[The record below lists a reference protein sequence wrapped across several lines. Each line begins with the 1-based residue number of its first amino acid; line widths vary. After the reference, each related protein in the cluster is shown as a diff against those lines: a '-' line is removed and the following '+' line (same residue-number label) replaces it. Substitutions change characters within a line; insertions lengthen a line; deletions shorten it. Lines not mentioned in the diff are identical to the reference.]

1 MGRILRVTQQTTL
14 YTLDNLKIAHLNI
27 RASGQT
33 LVKPQAI
40 ILHIVRKTADIMCFP
55 EVKISKKNHNFF
67 HHKDYNTYHN
77 LPDNHL
83 EQAPKGGLI
92 ILVRKTL
99 CNNQPTITHINPGK
113 ATTILFKFPN
123 LTLKCYCLYAP
134 SEDDP
139 TSLAFYEDLFDA
151 NPPDPTQNTIYIGDF
166 NVVQNTTLDRR
177 NHNIKYHKPKTHKY
191 LTASMLDHALVDPW
205 RTQYYNSDHAYNFT
219 HSTNSTY
226 SSNSTRSIYS
236 T

>member
-1 MGRILRVTQQTTL
+1 MLGGWYTKRVTQQTPL
-14 YTLDNLKIAHLNI
+14 SALNNLRIAHLNI

-40 ILHIVRKTADIMCFP
+40 ILHFVRKTADIMCFT
-55 EVKISKKNHNFF
+55 EVKISKKNYNFF

-123 LTLKCYCLYAP
+123 LTLKCYFLYAP
-134 SEDDP
+134 SQDDS
-139 TSLAFYEDLFDA
+139 TSFAFYEDLFDS
-151 NPPDPTQNTIYIGDF
+151 
-166 NVVQNTTLDRR
+166 
-177 NHNIKYHKPKTHKY
+177 NHPRPHTKHNLHRG
-191 LTASMLDHALVDPW
+191 L
-205 RTQYYNSDHAYNFT
+205 
-219 HSTNSTY
+219 
-226 SSNSTRSIYS
+226 
-236 T
+236 

>member
-1 MGRILRVTQQTTL
+1 
-14 YTLDNLKIAHLNI
+14 
-27 RASGQT
+27 
-33 LVKPQAI
+33 
-40 ILHIVRKTADIMCFP
+40 MCFT
-55 EVKISKKNHNFF
+55 EVKISKKNYNFF

-123 LTLKCYCLYAP
+123 LTLKCYFLYAP
-134 SEDDP
+134 SQDDS
-139 TSLAFYEDLFDA
+139 TSFAFYEDLFDS

-166 NVVQNTTLDRR
+166 NVVQNTTLDRK
-177 NHNIKYHKPKTHKY
+177 NHSIKYHTTVKTDIQLNLPKICY
-191 LTASMLDHALVDPW
+191 LLIAICNDLNAAGKNRLGLL
-205 RTQYYNSDHAYNFT
+205 
-219 HSTNSTY
+219 
-226 SSNSTRSIYS
+226 I
-236 T
+236 